1 MENLIEFI
9 PSTKG
14 LPSDLGQKLQSRRE
28 KHKKSE
34 EEWRKA
40 RLDYLKAKVMC
51 DALLE
56 LSLCDENSRIS
67 PSLMVSSSKWS
78 TKVQNALLNGNQTNT
93 NGLSPEIIT
102 GLREAMLDLF
112 YERCERYIW

>member
-40 RLDYLKAKVMC
+40 RLDYLKAKVMY

-78 TKVQNALLNGNQTNT
+78 TKVQNALLNQTNT
-93 NGLSPEIIT
+93 IVLSPEIIA

>member
-1 MENLIEFI
+1 MENVIEFI

-28 KHKKSE
+28 KHKKTE

-40 RLDYLKAKVMC
+40 RLDYLKAKVIY

-67 PSLMVSSSKWS
+67 PPINPSTHVVLRLSRWS
-78 TKVQNALLNGNQTNT
+78 EGSMIV
-93 NGLSPEIIT
+93 
-102 GLREAMLDLF
+102 
-112 YERCERYIW
+112 